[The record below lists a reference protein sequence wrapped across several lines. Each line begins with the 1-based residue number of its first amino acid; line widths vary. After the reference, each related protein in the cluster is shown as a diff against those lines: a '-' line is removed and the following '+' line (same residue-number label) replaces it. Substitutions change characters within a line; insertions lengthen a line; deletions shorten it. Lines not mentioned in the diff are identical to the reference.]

1 MAEKQVLTHL
11 KAVGLSEL
19 RGWAFER
26 LAADPG
32 APTAGQIWENT
43 TDKTIKFYDGTVTK
57 VLVDTT
63 VVSSETVAGLIE
75 LATQAEAT
83 AGTDTTKAIT
93 PATLA
98 GVISGISIPK
108 TYGVDLNSLEADVT
122 RVFAGGQTTYT
133 VAHAQNITVTV
144 SEVKEI
150 STGDVVIADLK
161 EVDANTFEV
170 SFNGNSTDNT
180 FKLSLVGA

>member
-1 MAEKQVLTHL
+1 MAEQKVFTHL
-11 KAVGLSEL
+11 KAEGLSEL
-19 RGWAFER
+19 KGWAFER

-43 TDKTIKFYDGTVTK
+43 TSGKIKFYDGANTK

-63 VVSSETVAGLIE
+63 VVSSETVAGLIQ

-83 AGTDTTKAIT
+83 AGTATGLAIT

-98 GVISGISIPK
+98 GVISGLSIPK
-108 TYGVDLNSLEADVT
+108 TYGINLDSAETDVT

-133 VAHAQNITVTV
+133 VAHNQNITVTV

-150 STGDVVIADLK
+150 STGDVVLVDLT

-170 SFNGNSTDNT
+170 NFNGNSTDNT

>member
-1 MAEKQVLTHL
+1 MAEKKVLTHL
-11 KAVGLSEL
+11 KSVGNSEL

-26 LAADPG
+26 LATDPG

-43 TDKTIKFYDGTVTK
+43 TDSVIKFYDGATTK

-63 VVSSETVAGLIE
+63 VVSSETVQGLIE

-83 AGTDTTKAIT
+83 AGTDAVKAIT

-98 GVISGISIPK
+98 GVISGLSIPK
-108 TYGVDLNSLEADVT
+108 TYGVDLNSVEADVT

-133 VAHAQNITVTV
+133 VAHNQNISVTV

-150 STGDVVIADLK
+150 STGEKVIADGK

>member
-1 MAEKQVLTHL
+1 MAEQKVFTHL
-11 KAVGLSEL
+11 KAEGLSEL
-19 RGWAFER
+19 KGWAFER

-43 TDKTIKFYDGTVTK
+43 TTSELKFYDGTATK

-63 VVSSETVAGLIE
+63 VVSSETVKGLIE
-75 LATQAEAT
+75 LATQAET
-83 AGTDTTKAIT
+83 DAGTATDLAIT

-98 GVISGISIPK
+98 GYISTLSIPK
-108 TYGVDLNSLEADVT
+108 TYGINLNSAEVDVT

-133 VAHAQNITVTV
+133 VAHNQNISVVV

-150 STGDVVIADLK
+150 STGDVVLVDSK

>member
-1 MAEKQVLTHL
+1 MAEKKVLTHL
-11 KAVGLSEL
+11 VSVGSSEL

-26 LAADPG
+26 LATDPVT
-32 APTAGQIWENT
+32 PTAGQIWENT
-43 TDKTIKFYDGTVTK
+43 TDSVIKFYDGTATK

-63 VVSSETVAGLIE
+63 VVSSETVQGLIE

-83 AGTDTTKAIT
+83 AGTATDLAIT

-98 GVISGISIPK
+98 GVISGLSIPK
-108 TYGVDLNSLEADVT
+108 TYGVDLNSVEADVT

-133 VAHAQNITVTV
+133 VVHNQNISVTV

-150 STGDVVIADLK
+150 STGDVVIADLT

-170 SFNGNSTDNT
+170 TFNGNSTDNT